1 MDGWVKIYRSLL
13 DWEWFYDDIMLRGW
27 VYILLRASREDFVWK
42 GIEIKKGQLVTSLST
57 MARDL
62 RISVQ
67 QARRILTTL
76 KSTNEITTKTTNKYT
91 KITICKWG
99 SYQDKKSN
107 NQQANQQIKEH
118 DSQQTNQQ
126 ANQQHKEKEKN
137 NKEKED
143 NITPIIPFEVSPEFL
158 PAFTLWLEYKK
169 EKKQSYKGEK
179 SLKATYKRLLN
190 LSGNNPDVAMAVVE
204 QAMANNWAGLYA
216 LKDDHVTRADKK
228 TEWEQKIN
236 QGAWDDINQVFHKN

>member
-13 DWEWFYDDIMLRGW
+13 DWEWFHDDIILRGW
-27 VYILLRASREDFVWK
+27 IYILLRASREDLVWK
-42 GIEIKKGQLVTSLST
+42 GIEINKGQLVTSLST

-76 KSTNEITTKTTNKYT
+76 KSTNEITTQTTNKYT

-99 SYQDKKSN
+99 SYQGGKSDK
-107 NQQANQQIKEH
+107 QQAKQQVKEH
-118 DSQQTNQQ
+118 DSQQANQQ
-126 ANQQHKEKEKN
+126 ANQQHIEKEKN
-137 NKEKED
+137 NKENED
-143 NITPIIPFEVSPEFL
+143 NKTPIIPFEVSPEFL

-190 LSGNNPDVAMAVVE
+190 LSGNNPDVAMAIVE

-216 LKDDHVTRADKK
+216 LKDDHATNDK
-228 TEWEQKIN
+228 TQWEQEIN
-236 QGAWDDINQVFHKN
+236 RGAWEDINKVFNNN